1 MTSPPRGF
9 VMNHGVIHH
18 NLKFSFYIAS
28 AVKNKKTTMIAPKWS
43 PKCPCRTLIFL
54 PFVIRTC
61 HRLQTCPFLM
71 KTIQIHHEY
80 QQKRMD
86 VHQFTQEE
94 WKLQCLTNNSID
106 FVMEAA
112 CFHHILA
119 CPVETTES
127 DETAHHNPCA
137 RNT

>member
-1 MTSPPRGF
+1 
-9 VMNHGVIHH
+9 
-18 NLKFSFYIAS
+18 
-28 AVKNKKTTMIAPKWS
+28 
-43 PKCPCRTLIFL
+43 
-54 PFVIRTC
+54 
-61 HRLQTCPFLM
+61 M